1 VRLPSLDHNNIQ
13 EELTM
18 PSRSISLALRVF
30 RTSTLTVLIGCVF
43 TVSVYAQKTKTG
55 FQSFVVGNPADAQP
69 SQNLSPG
76 LVLMGGGTDVDAAFQ
91 WMCGRAGGGDFLVIR
106 TTGTD
111 AYNSYI
117 QELCP
122 QMDSVETIIITSIT
136 GANSAYV
143 SSQIQNAEALWI
155 AGGDQ
160 STYVALWRNTAVQTG
175 VNFLL
180 NSKQAPVGGTSA
192 GLAVLSQFIYTG
204 ALGSV
209 TSSQALANPFHRYV
223 TLDRDLFQ
231 QVLGAGKLYD
241 SHFVTRD
248 RMGRSLVFLARIV
261 NNGWAAQ
268 PRGIGIDERTALLV
282 LPTGAAT
289 MVGSGAA
296 YFLQAPGPAQVL
308 ADRTPMTYLNI
319 GVYKLPQGG
328 TFNFSTWTGTGGVA
342 YTLNVNN
349 GSVTSTQAGGNIY

>member
-1 VRLPSLDHNNIQ
+1 
-13 EELTM
+13 M
-18 PSRSISLALRVF
+18 PTRCLLLIVLLC
-30 RTSTLTVLIGCVF
+30 TLSTG
-43 TVSVYAQKTKTG
+43 VYAAGKTG
-55 FQSFVVGNPADAQP
+55 FTSFVVGNPGDAQP
-69 SQNLSPG
+69 SASLSPG

-91 WMCGRAGGGDFLVIR
+91 FMCQRAGGGDFLVIR

-111 AYNSYI
+111 AYNPYI
-117 QELCP
+117 QQLCP
-122 QMDSVETIIITSIT
+122 QMDSVETIIITSVT

-143 SSQIQNAEALWI
+143 STQIQNAEALWI

-160 STYVALWRNTAVQTG
+160 STYVALWRGTAVQTG

-204 ALGSV
+204 AIGSV
-209 TSSQALANPFHRYV
+209 TSSQALVNPFHRYV

-231 QVLGAGKLYD
+231 SALGGNKLYD

-248 RMGRSLVFLARIV
+248 RLGRSLVFLARIV
-261 NNGWAAQ
+261 NNGWAGQ
-268 PRGIGIDERTALLV
+268 PRAIGIDEETALLV
-282 LPTGAAT
+282 LPTGAAS
-289 MVGSGAA
+289 MVGVGAA

-308 ADRTPMTYLNI
+308 ADRTPLTYLNI
-319 GVYKLPQGG
+319 GVYKVPQGG
-328 TFNFSTWTGTGGVA
+328 TFNLSTWTGTGGVA

>member
-1 VRLPSLDHNNIQ
+1 MLTSSPVAVSLRIARNLLLAAAAIC
-13 EELTM
+13 
-18 PSRSISLALRVF
+18 ISA
-30 RTSTLTVLIGCVF
+30 TSLF
-43 TVSVYAQKTKTG
+43 AAANKQG
-55 FQSFVVGNPADAQP
+55 FESFIVGNPADAQQSP
-69 SQNLSPG
+69 NLSPG

-91 WMCGRAGGGDFLVIR
+91 WMCQQAGGGDFVVIR

-111 AYNSYI
+111 AYNPYI
-117 QELCP
+117 QQLCP
-122 QMDSVETIIITSIT
+122 QMDSVETIIITSVT

-143 SSQIQNAEALWI
+143 SSHIQNAEALWI

-160 STYVALWRNTAVQTG
+160 STYVNLWRGTAVQTG

-204 ALGSV
+204 ELGSV

-231 QVLGAGKLYD
+231 STLGQAKLYD

-268 PRGIGIDERTALLV
+268 PRGIGVDEQTALLV
-282 LPTGAAT
+282 LPNGSTT
-289 MVGSGAA
+289 IVGSGAA

-308 ADRTPMTYLNI
+308 AAKTPMTYLNI

-328 TFNFSTWTGTGGVA
+328 TFDFSTWTGTGGVA

-349 GSVTSTQAGGNIY
+349 GAVSSTQAGGNIY

>member
-1 VRLPSLDHNNIQ
+1 MLARAFVISLRSLF
-13 EELTM
+13 LTFAVVCVV
-18 PSRSISLALRVF
+18 SISVQA
-30 RTSTLTVLIGCVF
+30 GPKAGF
-43 TVSVYAQKTKTG
+43 T
-55 FQSFVVGNPADAQP
+55 SFVVGNPADAPQS
-69 SQNLSPG
+69 SQSTPG

-91 WMCGRAGGGDFLVIR
+91 WMCQRAGGGDFLVIR

-111 AYNSYI
+111 AYNPYI
-117 QELCP
+117 QQLCP
-122 QMDSVETIIITSIT
+122 QMDSVETIIITTVT

-143 SSQIQNAEALWI
+143 SGQIQNAEALWI

-160 STYVALWRNTAVQTG
+160 STYVNLWRGTAVQTG

-180 NSKQAPVGGTSA
+180 NTKQSPVGGTSA

-204 ALGSV
+204 AIGSV

-223 TLDRDLFQ
+223 TIDRDLFQ
-231 QVLGAGKLYD
+231 SALGVNKLYD

-248 RMGRSLVFLARIV
+248 RMGRSLAFLARIV

-268 PRGIGIDERTALLV
+268 PRAIGIDEETALLV
-282 LPTGAAT
+282 TSNGAAT
-289 MVGSGAA
+289 MVGVGAA

-308 ADRTPMTYLNI
+308 ADKTPLTYLNI
-319 GVYKLPQGG
+319 GVYKVPQGG
-328 TFNFSTWTGTGGVA
+328 TFNLSTWSGSGGVA

>member
-1 VRLPSLDHNNIQ
+1 
-13 EELTM
+13 M
-18 PSRSISLALRVF
+18 PTRSISLAVRVI
-30 RTSTLTVLIGCVF
+30 RTWTLTAFIVCVLA
-43 TVSVYAQKTKTG
+43 VSVYAQKNKTG
-55 FQSFVVGNPADAQP
+55 FEAFIVGNPADAQP

-76 LVLMGGGTDVDAAFQ
+76 LVLLGGGTDVDAAFQ
-91 WMCGRAGGGDFLVIR
+91 WMCERAGGGDFVVIR
-106 TTGTD
+106 TSGTD
-111 AYNSYI
+111 AYNPYI

-122 QMDSVETIIITSIT
+122 QMDSVETIIISSVT

-143 SSQIQNAEALWI
+143 SSHIQNAEALWI

-231 QVLGAGKLYD
+231 SVLGVGKLYD

-248 RMGRSLVFLARIV
+248 RMGRSLVFLARLV
-261 NNGWAAQ
+261 NNGWATQ

-282 LPTGAAT
+282 APTGAAT

-308 ADRTPMTYLNI
+308 AEKTPMTYLNI

>member
-1 VRLPSLDHNNIQ
+1 M
-13 EELTM
+13 LT
-18 PSRSISLALRVF
+18 RT
-30 RTSTLTVLIGCVF
+30 TSTCLRCLLLIAVLC
-43 TVSVYAQKTKTG
+43 TLSTAVYAGNKTG
-55 FQSFVVGNPADAQP
+55 FTSFIVGNPADAQP
-69 SQNLSPG
+69 SQSLSPG

-91 WMCGRAGGGDFLVIR
+91 WMCQRAGGGDFVVIR

-111 AYNSYI
+111 AYNPYI
-117 QELCP
+117 QQLCP
-122 QMDSVETIIITSIT
+122 QMDSVETIIITSVT

-143 SSQIQNAEALWI
+143 STQIQNAEALWI

-160 STYVALWRNTAVQTG
+160 STYVSLWRGTAVQTG

-180 NSKQAPVGGTSA
+180 NSKHAPVGGTSA

-231 QVLGAGKLYD
+231 SSLGVNKLYD

-268 PRGIGIDERTALLV
+268 PRAIGIDEETALLV

-289 MVGSGAA
+289 MVGVGAA

-308 ADRTPMTYLNI
+308 ADKTPLTYLNI

-328 TFNFSTWTGTGGVA
+328 TFNLSTWSGSGGVA
-342 YTLNVNN
+342 YTLNVNS

>member
-1 VRLPSLDHNNIQ
+1 MLTRVLLAFVVLFALSASL
-13 EELTM
+13 
-18 PSRSISLALRVF
+18 
-30 RTSTLTVLIGCVF
+30 
-43 TVSVYAQKTKTG
+43 YAAPKTG
-55 FQSFVVGNPADAQP
+55 FTSFVVGNPGDAQP
-69 SQNLSPG
+69 SATLSPG

-91 WMCGRAGGGDFLVIR
+91 WMCQRAGGGDFLVIR

-111 AYNSYI
+111 AYNPYI
-117 QELCP
+117 QQLCP
-122 QMDSVETIIITSIT
+122 QMDSVETIIITSVT

-143 SSQIQNAEALWI
+143 STQIQNAEALWI

-160 STYVALWRNTAVQTG
+160 STYVALWRGTAVQTG

-231 QVLGAGKLYD
+231 SSLGGNTLYD

-248 RMGRSLVFLARIV
+248 RLGRSLVFLARIV
-261 NNGWAAQ
+261 NNGWAGQ
-268 PRGIGIDERTALLV
+268 PRAIGIDEETALLV

-289 MVGSGAA
+289 MVGAGAA

-308 ADRTPMTYLNI
+308 ADKTPVTYLNI
-319 GVYKLPQGG
+319 GVYKVPQGA
-328 TFNFSTWTGTGGVA
+328 TFNLSTWTGNGGVA

>member
-1 VRLPSLDHNNIQ
+1 
-13 EELTM
+13 
-18 PSRSISLALRVF
+18 
-30 RTSTLTVLIGCVF
+30 
-43 TVSVYAQKTKTG
+43 
-55 FQSFVVGNPADAQP
+55 
-69 SQNLSPG
+69 
-76 LVLMGGGTDVDAAFQ
+76 
-91 WMCGRAGGGDFLVIR
+91 MCQRAGGGDFLVIR

-111 AYNSYI
+111 AYNPYI
-117 QELCP
+117 QQLCP
-122 QMDSVETIIITSIT
+122 QMDSVETIIITSVT
-136 GANSAYV
+136 GANSAYD
-143 SSQIQNAEALWI
+143 SSQIQNAEARWI

-160 STYVALWRNTAVQTG
+160 STYVNLWRGTAVQTG

-180 NSKQAPVGGTSA
+180 NSKLAPVGGTSA

-204 ALGSV
+204 QLGSV

-231 QVLGAGKLYD
+231 SALGVNKLYD

-268 PRGIGIDERTALLV
+268 PRAIGIDEETALLV
-282 LPTGAAT
+282 LPNGSAS
-289 MVGSGAA
+289 MVGTGAA

-308 ADRTPMTYLNI
+308 AEKTPLTYLNI

-328 TFNFSTWTGTGGVA
+328 TFNLSTWNGTGGVA

>member
-1 VRLPSLDHNNIQ
+1 MLRSSVAAASL
-13 EELTM
+13 
-18 PSRSISLALRVF
+18 RAL
-30 RTSTLTVLIGCVF
+30 RTSTLAIAVICIAVSSLYAAPKQGF
-43 TVSVYAQKTKTG
+43 TA
-55 FQSFVVGNPADAQP
+55 FIVGNPADAQQSP
-69 SQNLSPG
+69 SLSPG

-91 WMCGRAGGGDFLVIR
+91 WMCQKAGGGDFVVIR

-111 AYNSYI
+111 AYNPYI
-117 QELCP
+117 QQLCP
-122 QMDSVETIIITSIT
+122 QMDSVETIIITSTT

-143 SSQIQNAEALWI
+143 SSHIQNAEALWI

-160 STYVALWRNTAVQTG
+160 STYTALWRGTAVQTG

-180 NSKQAPVGGTSA
+180 NSKHAPVGGTSA

-223 TLDRDLFQ
+223 TLERDLFQ
-231 QVLGAGKLYD
+231 SALGGNKLYD

-268 PRGIGIDERTALLV
+268 PRGIGIDEETALLV
-282 LPTGAAT
+282 EPNGAST

-308 ADRTPMTYLNI
+308 ADRTPLTYLNI
-319 GVYKLPQGG
+319 GVYKVPQGG
-328 TFNFSTWTGTGGVA
+328 TFNLSTWTGTGGVA

-349 GSVTSTQAGGNIY
+349 GAVSSTQAGGNIY

>member
-1 VRLPSLDHNNIQ
+1 
-13 EELTM
+13 M
-18 PSRSISLALRVF
+18 PKYFFAAATLRAVCF
-30 RTSTLTVLIGCVF
+30 STIAIAVVVLS
-43 TVSVYAQKTKTG
+43 VSSASAAANKQG
-55 FQSFVVGNPADAQP
+55 FQAFIVGNPADAQQSP
-69 SQNLSPG
+69 SLSPG

-91 WMCGRAGGGDFLVIR
+91 WMCQKAGGGDFVVIR

-111 AYNSYI
+111 AYNPYI
-117 QELCP
+117 QQLCP
-122 QMDSVETIIITSIT
+122 QMDSVETIIITSTT

-143 SSQIQNAEALWI
+143 SSHIQNAEALWI

-160 STYVALWRNTAVQTG
+160 STYVALWRGTAVQTG

-180 NSKQAPVGGTSA
+180 NSKHAPVGGTSA

-204 ALGSV
+204 AVGSV

-231 QVLGAGKLYD
+231 SALGGNKLYD

-268 PRGIGIDERTALLV
+268 PRGIGIDEETAILV
-282 LPTGAAT
+282 EPNGAGS
-289 MVGSGAA
+289 MVGVGAA

-308 ADRTPMTYLNI
+308 ADKTPMTYLNI
-319 GVYKLPQGG
+319 GVYKVPQGG
-328 TFNFSTWTGTGGVA
+328 TFNLSTWAGTGGVA

-349 GSVTSTQAGGNIY
+349 GAVTSTQAGGNIY

>member
-1 VRLPSLDHNNIQ
+1 MLTRSVSTFRSLI
-13 EELTM
+13 LTFAVLCGL
-18 PSRSISLALRVF
+18 SASL
-30 RTSTLTVLIGCVF
+30 
-43 TVSVYAQKTKTG
+43 YAAPKTG
-55 FQSFVVGNPADAQP
+55 FTSFIVGNPADAQP
-69 SQNLSPG
+69 SQTLSPG

-91 WMCGRAGGGDFLVIR
+91 WMCQRAGGGDFVVIR

-111 AYNSYI
+111 AYNPYI
-117 QELCP
+117 QQLCP
-122 QMDSVETIIITSIT
+122 QMDSVETIIITSVT
-136 GANSAYV
+136 GANSTYV
-143 SSQIQNAEALWI
+143 SSHIQNAEALWI

-160 STYVALWRNTAVQTG
+160 STYVDLWRGTAVQTG

-180 NSKQAPVGGTSA
+180 NSKLAPVGGTSA

-231 QVLGAGKLYD
+231 SSLGVNKLYD

-268 PRGIGIDERTALLV
+268 PRAIGIDEETALLV

-289 MVGSGAA
+289 MVGVGAA

-308 ADRTPMTYLNI
+308 ADKTPLTYLNI
-319 GVYKLPQGG
+319 GVYKVPQGG
-328 TFNFSTWTGTGGVA
+328 TFNLSSWTGTGGVA

-349 GSVTSTQAGGNIY
+349 GSLTSTQAGGSIY

>member
-1 VRLPSLDHNNIQ
+1 MLTSLRLL
-13 EELTM
+13 
-18 PSRSISLALRVF
+18 
-30 RTSTLTVLIGCVF
+30 VLISAVICGLAA
-43 TVSVYAQKTKTG
+43 SVHTAPKTG
-55 FQSFVVGNPADAQP
+55 FTAFIAGNAADAQQSP
-69 SQNLSPG
+69 TLTPG
-76 LVLMGGGTDVDAAFQ
+76 LVLMGGGSDVDAAFQ
-91 WMCGRAGGGDFLVIR
+91 WMCQRAGGGDFVVIR

-111 AYNSYI
+111 AYNPYI
-117 QELCP
+117 QQLCP
-122 QMDSVETIIITSIT
+122 QMDSVETIIITSVA

-143 SSQIQNAEALWI
+143 SSHIQNAEALWM

-160 STYVALWRNTAVQTG
+160 STYVNLWRGTAVQTG

-231 QVLGAGKLYD
+231 SSLGVAKLYD

-248 RMGRSLVFLARIV
+248 RMGRSLTFLARIV

-268 PRGIGIDERTALLV
+268 PRAIGIDEETAILV
-282 LPTGAAT
+282 TSSGAAT
-289 MVGSGAA
+289 MVGTGAA

-308 ADRTPMTYLNI
+308 ADRTPLTYLNI
-319 GVYKLPQGG
+319 GVYKLAQGD
-328 TFNFSTWTGTGGVA
+328 TFNFSTWTGTGGAA

-349 GSVTSTQAGGNIY
+349 GSVTSTQGRPRRAAPTKNPAW